1 MSEVRQGRRG
11 HHRDDIQ
18 GIRALAVLAVMFNH
32 ASLGPLPGGYVGVD
46 VFFVVSGFLITQLL
60 LREGHR
66 SFRVSLAG
74 FYARR
79 ARRILPAASLV
90 LVSTVLFSVLT
101 LSYLDSIQVA
111 KDAVWSALFAANINF
126 GVQGADYFSQD
137 AGTSPLQHY
146 WSLAVEEQFYVV
158 WPLLISLAFMIGRR
172 RKARPSYS
180 LKIVLLMV
188 LSLAAVSLAWS
199 IYLTATSPGAA
210 YFSTSARAW
219 ELAIGSAVA
228 VAVHQGRTL
237 GPKHVREITATL
249 GLVAIATA
257 VFTFD
262 DGVALPGYAAL
273 LPVLG
278 AAGLLWSGAF
288 GSATWVAKGLSV
300 RPLREIGDW
309 SFSLYLW
316 HWPLLILPRM
326 WLERELVPL
335 ETAFQILVTFALAH
349 FTYRYVETPFRRGE
363 VSLQPRRA
371 LVLYPMSLALVLP
384 IAVGGW
390 AWADVKVSERGNE
403 PAITV
408 ERFGLEPGNPV
419 ALVEASV
426 LAGKSG
432 WAIPSDLT
440 PDLVNLNRD
449 VADVGDCD
457 YSQDT
462 RSLCPRGDTSADKTL
477 VLVGDSHARAW
488 IPAFEHIAEAAGYR
502 AYYLVKPQCTA
513 ALVAPAQLS
522 TSQPWPACTDFQEW
536 VASQVARL
544 QPDLVVATSTPP
556 DGIYTEDGEF
566 TRDKA
571 EIAAAL
577 EEGYAD
583 LFATYVPHAKRVVLL
598 EDVPR
603 LPTDPGS
610 CLSARDVQQA
620 DCLFE
625 RDPIN
630 QRIGDDAAQVAD
642 ALGVESVDPAPWF
655 CADGLCPLVVGST
668 ISYRD
673 RGHIT
678 TERAAELA
686 GPLAGALGLIPETA
700 KDTTSGTSS
709 ASATSER

>member
-1 MSEVRQGRRG
+1 MSEVKQGRRG

-66 SFRVSLAG
+66 TFRVSLAG

-90 LVSTVLFSVLT
+90 LVSTVVFSVAT
-101 LSYLDSIQVA
+101 LSYLDSIRVA

-158 WPLLISLAFMIGRR
+158 WPLLISLAFLLGRR
-172 RKARPSYS
+172 RKARPAYS
-180 LKIVLLMV
+180 LKIVMGTV
-188 LSLAAVSLAWS
+188 LALAAASLAWS

-219 ELAIGSAVA
+219 ELALGAAVA

-237 GPKHVREITATL
+237 GPRYVREITATV
-249 GLVAIATA
+249 GLLAIATA
-257 VFTFD
+257 VLTYNET
-262 DGVALPGYAAL
+262 VTLPGYAAL

-278 AAGLLWSGAF
+278 TAGLLWSGAF
-288 GSATWVAKGLSV
+288 GSTTWVGRALSV

-309 SFSLYLW
+309 SYSLYLW
-316 HWPLLILPRM
+316 HWPLLILPQM
-326 WLERELVPL
+326 WLARELLPV
-335 ETAFQILVTFALAH
+335 ETAFQIVVTFALAH
-349 FTYRYVETPFRRGE
+349 FTYRYVETPFRRTRT
-363 VSLQPRRA
+363 SRQPRRA
-371 LVLYPMSLALVLP
+371 LILYPMSLALVLP
-384 IAVGGW
+384 IALGGW
-390 AWADVKVSERGNE
+390 AWADVKVSERGDE

-408 ERFGLEPGNPV
+408 ERFGLEPGNPE
-419 ALVEASV
+419 ALVRASV

-440 PDLVNLNRD
+440 PDLVDLNRD
-449 VADVGDCD
+449 VAQVGDCD
-457 YSQDT
+457 YTQDT
-462 RSLCPRGDTSADKTL
+462 RSLCPRGDPEGDKTL

-513 ALVAPAQLS
+513 SLVAPARLS
-522 TSQPWPACTDFQEW
+522 TNQPWPACTEFQAW
-536 VASQVARL
+536 VATQIADL
-544 QPDLVVATSTPP
+544 KPDLVVASSTPP
-556 DGIYTEDGEF
+556 DGIYTDDGAF
-566 TRDKA
+566 TRDKG
-571 EIAAAL
+571 EIASAL
-577 EEGYAD
+577 SVGYAD
-583 LFATYVPHAKRVVLL
+583 LFAAYTPHAGRVVLL

-625 RDPIN
+625 RDPVN
-630 QRIGDDAAQVAD
+630 EQIGDDSATAAAI
-642 ALGVESVDPAPWF
+642 AGVDSVDPSAWF

-668 ISYRD
+668 ITYRD

-678 TERAAELA
+678 TERSAELA
-686 GPLAGALGLIPETA
+686 GPLADALGLIPDTA
-700 KDTTSGTSS
+700 SAAGTDS
-709 ASATSER
+709 ASASPAR